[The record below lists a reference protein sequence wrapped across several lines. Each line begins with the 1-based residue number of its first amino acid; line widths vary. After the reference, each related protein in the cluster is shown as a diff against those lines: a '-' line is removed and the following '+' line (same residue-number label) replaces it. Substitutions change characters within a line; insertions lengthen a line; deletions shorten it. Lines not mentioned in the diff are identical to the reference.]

1 MPIIFIYP
9 LVVTPELVAKKI
21 KAMKGNKS
29 PGVDGIPP
37 KLLMETVEQIS
48 IPLVRVFNLSLK
60 EGVVPFEWKEANI
73 IPLFKKGSRN
83 KSENYRPVSLT
94 SVICK
99 LLERLIKDHMVDF
112 LVKHKLL
119 ISSQHGFLKARS
131 CLTNMLCFLEEI
143 TKWID
148 VGSPVDIIYLDFQKA
163 FDKVPH
169 QRLLLKLKAHGIG
182 DSITDWIEQWLTDR
196 RQRVVVDG
204 EVSNWKS
211 VLSGVPQYK
220 GKKLIIPLYK
230 AIVRPHLEYC
240 IQAWRL
246 YRKKDIDTLERIQR
260 RATKMIPELR
270 ELSYE
275 ERLKECGLTTL
286 ETRRLRGDQIEVLR
300 Y

>member
-1 MPIIFIYP
+1 M
-9 LVVTPELVAKKI
+9 
-21 KAMKGNKS
+21 
-29 PGVDGIPP
+29 
-37 KLLMETVEQIS
+37 
-48 IPLVRVFNLSLK
+48 SLK

-83 KSENYRPVSLT
+83 KSEHYRPVSLT

-119 ISSQHGFLKARS
+119 NSSQHGFLKARS
-131 CLTNMLCFLEEI
+131 CLTNMLCYVEEI

-182 DSITDWIEQWLTDR
+182 DSITDWIEQRLTDR

-211 VLSGVPQYK
+211 VLSGVPQ
-220 GKKLIIPLYK
+220 GLVLGPILFLIYINDL
-230 AIVRPHLEYC
+230 
-240 IQAWRL
+240 
-246 YRKKDIDTLERIQR
+246 DERIKR
-260 RATKMIPELR
+260 RATKMIPEMR
-270 ELSYE
+270 DLSYE

-286 ETRRLRGDQIEVLR
+286 QTRR
-300 Y
+300 